1 MTEFDPERF
10 EEEKYRDHFTQ
21 LQQAYKAAFGRMR
34 EDLGYDS
41 TLVHAVDQFVLNESE
56 PFWDAERETFRVDV
70 PEEPTPAQRV
80 ENAGVVVDEAKLD
93 AMLADYRTTLA
104 EELEYTFGLAERP
117 PEDETGVPEENA

>member
-10 EEEKYRDHFTQ
+10 EEEKYREHFTQ
-21 LQQAYKAAFGRMR
+21 LQQAYKSAFGRMR

-56 PFWDAERETFRVDV
+56 PFWDAEAETFRVDV

-80 ENAGVVVDEAKLD
+80 ENAGVVVEESKLD
-93 AMLADYRTTLA
+93 AMLADYRETLA
-104 EELEYTFGLAERP
+104 EQLEIQFGLREP
-117 PEDETGVPEENA
+117 PEENA